1 MQGQICNN
9 GHENRRLLVEV
20 FSPIS
25 LFFEENIWACCLP
38 LVRAQSL
45 V

>member
-9 GHENRRLLVEV
+9 GHENRRRLVEL

-25 LFFEENIWACCLP
+25 LFF
-38 LVRAQSL
+38 
-45 V
+45 